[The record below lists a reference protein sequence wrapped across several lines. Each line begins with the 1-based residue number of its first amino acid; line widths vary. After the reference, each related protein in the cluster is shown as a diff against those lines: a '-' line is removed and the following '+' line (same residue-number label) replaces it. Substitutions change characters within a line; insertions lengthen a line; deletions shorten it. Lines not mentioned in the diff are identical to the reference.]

1 MGFLLFLLC
10 MSRKKRQYNIMVKQP
25 KEKEVWDC
33 SNPSVKDGSMCC
45 DGDCSMC
52 GYKYVAERIKV
63 YK

>member
-1 MGFLLFLLC
+1 

-25 KEKEVWDC
+25 KEQEVWGC
-33 SNPSVKDGSMCC
+33 SNPSVRDGSMCC

-52 GYKYVAERIKV
+52 GYKTVVETIKI